1 MQYIYRLFLLLCFFV
16 VTSCTQPPEDAKI
29 LPKNLP
35 IKASTISEKPYK
47 PQPKPEKTIEK
58 TISDVNNAVK
68 APKPEDEFAPA
79 TKIAGGDDEK
89 QVKPIIPD
97 ANYAPATQIGEA
109 AKTAT
114 VKVGFLIPMSG
125 ESSELGKSLL
135 DAAVLAIYDKYS
147 TISSRD
153 NTAKIELLPKDTG
166 DSIENAERAAQEA
179 IAEGAEIIIGPLFS
193 RQVSGVAAIAKNK
206 KVPVITFS
214 NNVSVAGDG
223 VYIFGFTPEQQVTR
237 IVQYYIKNKNSN
249 IAAIVP
255 STPYGA
261 AIIKQLSTEVRKK
274 GSRVQPIEYYSEDM
288 ASLDKNIIRLSRY
301 LQEEQSK
308 GQSLFI
314 AEGGDKLKILTDN
327 LAYNGITASNV
338 QYIGTGLWDDV
349 TTLKLP
355 HLYGA
360 WFASSPPDKYQEFE
374 KYFVKTYNYK
384 PDRRASLSYDAT
396 ALIINI
402 ALSSGGKGFPKN
414 IITDQVGFNGPANGI
429 FRFRDDG
436 VIERGLSI
444 LMITANGFKTVEPAP
459 SSFNE

>member
-1 MQYIYRLFLLLCFFV
+1 
-16 VTSCTQPPEDAKI
+16 
-29 LPKNLP
+29 
-35 IKASTISEKPYK
+35 
-47 PQPKPEKTIEK
+47 
-58 TISDVNNAVK
+58 
-68 APKPEDEFAPA
+68 
-79 TKIAGGDDEK
+79 
-89 QVKPIIPD
+89 
-97 ANYAPATQIGEA
+97 
-109 AKTAT
+109 
-114 VKVGFLIPMSG
+114 
-125 ESSELGKSLL
+125 LL

-166 DSIENAERAAQEA
+166 DGIETAERAAQEA
-179 IAEGAEIIIGPLFS
+179 IAEGAEIILGPLFS
-193 RQVSGVAAIAKNK
+193 RQVSGVAAIAQNK
-206 KVPVITFS
+206 RIPVITFS
-214 NNVSVAGDG
+214 NNISVAGEG

-249 IAAIVP
+249 ISAIVP

-261 AIIKQLSTEVRKK
+261 AIIKQLSAEVRKK

-288 ASLDKNIIRLSRY
+288 AALDKNIIRLSRY

-314 AEGGDKLKILTDN
+314 AEGGDKLKILTEN
-327 LAYNGITASNV
+327 LSYNGITASNT
-338 QYIGTGLWDDV
+338 QYIGTGLWDDIA
-349 TTLKLP
+349 TLKLP
-355 HLYGA
+355 QMYGA

-374 KYFVKTYNYK
+374 RYFVKTYNYK

-396 ALIINI
+396 ALVINL
-402 ALSSGGKGFPKN
+402 ALSSGGKGFPKS

-444 LMITANGFKTVEPAP
+444 LMVTAKGFKTVEAAP
-459 SSFNE
+459 ESFNK